1 MRLGVKSTKSLLLTV
16 VVVVLAFALIVTAAS
31 ARTGYPDLP
40 GDKSEKKKDKDKDKD
55 KAKKKEKSKSDDDD
69 DDDDDDDYKSEKEKD
84 RKKGKS
90 KSDDGDGDNYKGK
103 VSKVEEKSSGAEE
116 EAEVEQSLSNTSS
129 RSVLK
134 SAEAEKPSKPSK
146 PSRSSSAPTVVADA
160 GSLETVTATVETD
173 PIQSGGD
180 AADDPAIWI
189 HPTDP
194 AQSTIIGT
202 DKQGGLAV
210 YDLSGKQIQFLPD
223 GMMDNVDLR
232 DGFKLGDQTVSI
244 VTASNR
250 KDNSIAI
257 YKVNPQTRKLENA
270 EARKIK
276 HGLTVYGMCMY
287 RSAKTGKF
295 YYFGNSKSG
304 DVEQWELFDNGG
316 KVDAKVVR
324 KFKLGST
331 VEGCVAD
338 DELGHFYIA
347 EEAVGIWKF
356 GAEPDAGDKRTQVA
370 KVGDGNLFADV
381 EGLAIAY
388 GKDGTGYLF
397 ASSQGNHSYVVYRRE
412 GSNEFVK
419 KFRIGDGDGI
429 DGAEETDGIDVT
441 NANLGPAFPHGVFV
455 AQDGFNDKGK
465 QNFKLVPLQ
474 AIVKL

>member
-1 MRLGVKSTKSLLLTV
+1 
-16 VVVVLAFALIVTAAS
+16 
-31 ARTGYPDLP
+31 
-40 GDKSEKKKDKDKDKD
+40 
-55 KAKKKEKSKSDDDD
+55 
-69 DDDDDDDYKSEKEKD
+69 
-84 RKKGKS
+84 
-90 KSDDGDGDNYKGK
+90 
-103 VSKVEEKSSGAEE
+103 
-116 EAEVEQSLSNTSS
+116 
-129 RSVLK
+129 
-134 SAEAEKPSKPSK
+134 
-146 PSRSSSAPTVVADA
+146 
-160 GSLETVTATVETD
+160 LETVTATIETD
-173 PIQSGGD
+173 PVSNGGD

-189 HPTDP
+189 HPSDP
-194 AQSTIIGT
+194 SQSTIIGT
-202 DKQGGLAV
+202 NKQGGLIV
-210 YDLSGKQIQFLPD
+210 YDLSGKQIQYLPD
-223 GMMDNVDLR
+223 GQMDNVDLR
-232 DGFKLGDQTVSI
+232 DGFKLGGQTVTI
-244 VTASNR
+244 VMASNR
-250 KDNSIAI
+250 SDNSIAI

-304 DVEQWELFDNGG
+304 DVEQWELFESGG

-356 GAEPDAGDKRTQVA
+356 GAEPDAGDKRTQVG
-370 KVGDGNLFADV
+370 KVGDGHLFADV

-412 GSNEFVK
+412 GNNEFVK
-419 KFRIGDGDGI
+419 KFRIGDGDGV
-429 DGAEETDGIDVT
+429 DGCEETDGIDVT
-441 NANLGPAFPHGVFV
+441 TADLGPAFPQGVFV
-455 AQDGFNDKGK
+455 VQDGFNDKGN